1 MPNRRR
7 LIWILAIVLAAPP
20 ALYSL
25 GVAYFIFAVPTVE
38 DYRHRLP
45 FDSVGWKARSADAGS
60 SRPTRLR
67 MVDDLL
73 GQRRLD
79 GLAREQVV
87 DLLGSTDETDKWRE
101 WDLVYYLGP
110 ERSFMSVD
118 SEWLVIRLDAGR
130 KVATYHVVRD

>member
-7 LIWILAIVLAAPP
+7 QIWVFVVVPAAILALCTLVAAYVIV
-20 ALYSL
+20 
-25 GVAYFIFAVPTVE
+25 VPSVE

-45 FDSVGWKARSADAGS
+45 FDSVAWKTRAADAGHQW
-60 SRPTRLR
+60 PTRLR

-73 GQRRLD
+73 KQRRLD
-79 GLAREQVV
+79 RLTREQVV
-87 DLLGSTDETDKWRE
+87 ELLGPVDQTARWRE

-110 ERSFMSVD
+110 ERSPLAID

-130 KVATYHVVRD
+130 KVSTFQVVRD